1 MSVIAV
7 RWSSQSF
14 PSPFDIYI
22 RTVSSS
28 AHPREKLSVVFLGQH
43 IRTPDTL
50 SITTKLTFAYPLSG
64 DL

>member
-7 RWSSQSF
+7 RWSTQS
-14 PSPFDIYI
+14 FDIYT
-22 RTVSSS
+22 RTVSPS
-28 AHPREKLSVVFLGQH
+28 AHPQEKLSVVFLGQH